1 MFTKLINKVP
11 KFSMRYSNTPKSEK
25 STNTP
30 NKLKFKQHFKSLNY
44 YSMPTSILY
53 TFRKRVH
60 FLGYFG
66 FALGA
71 LLFTIL

>member
-1 MFTKLINKVP
+1 MKDQKPKLNFNFENKDRRAP
-11 KFSMRYSNTPKSEK
+11 AH
-25 STNTP
+25 

-60 FLGYFG
+60 FLGYFA
-66 FALGA
+66 FTLWAIV
-71 LLFTIL
+71 FTIL